1 MIAEKIYVAN
11 KDVFEQSNAFLDL
24 VREIID
30 MKNHQ
35 PPKTP
40 EEGIVLYKELIRE
53 IKQIS

>member
-11 KDVFEQSNAFLDL
+11 KDVFEQSNPFLDL

>member
-24 VREIID
+24 VSEIID

-40 EEGIVLYKELIRE
+40 EEGIVFYKELIRE